1 MPQFRSIECAT
12 NGQSIAAMLMRGSRA
27 DRLTNAS
34 SFVTAR

>member
-1 MPQFRSIECAT
+1 MPDFRSIKRPT
-12 NGQSIAAMLMRGSRA
+12 NRQPVAAMLMRGSRA